1 LVGAKPNSLAK
12 YELRNGV
19 LHHKFLLRPFGRE
32 LRGLSVDSRGN
43 AWVASQGESAVYAV
57 APDGTVLGRFTG
69 GGIDGPWGTSVDGD
83 DNIWVVNFGPLQAGS
98 NFTEGRLSELCG
110 FNTEACPSDTRMGQP
125 LSPATGYR
133 IPSGGSQVLLHSGDP
148 LYGRGAPPSF
158 APMMR
163 QTSSQ
168 VDAAGNVWTL
178 NNWKPDFDVDAA
190 ANPGG
195 DGAIIFVGIA
205 KPRSRGNL

>member
-1 LVGAKPNSLAK
+1 
-12 YELRNGV
+12 
-19 LHHKFLLRPFGRE
+19 
-32 LRGLSVDSRGN
+32 
-43 AWVASQGESAVYAV
+43 
-57 APDGTVLGRFTG
+57 
-69 GGIDGPWGTSVDGD
+69 
-83 DNIWVVNFGPLQAGS
+83 
-98 NFTEGRLSELCG
+98 
-110 FNTEACPSDTRMGQP
+110 
-125 LSPATGYR
+125 
-133 IPSGGSQVLLHSGDP
+133 
-148 LYGRGAPPSF
+148 
-158 APMMR
+158 MMR